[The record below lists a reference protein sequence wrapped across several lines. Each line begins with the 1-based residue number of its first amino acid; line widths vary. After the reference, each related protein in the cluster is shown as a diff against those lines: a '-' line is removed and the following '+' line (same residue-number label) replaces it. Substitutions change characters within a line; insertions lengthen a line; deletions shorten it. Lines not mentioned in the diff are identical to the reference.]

1 MNVVEKLYTE
11 WAWRSKSGTPN
22 INNPEDKAILNT
34 LIAELTGENNPSN
47 LILEN
52 SDDYDNEIV
61 NKFGEIPTVNGQYT
75 VPAGSGTIKVD
86 RRDLDVYKKMFKL
99 STDQTVGPGEL
110 AMYWLYQYQKSPI
123 TTLDNRGADKPDLMI
138 GSKRVE
144 VKAYGK
150 HSGKIKLG
158 KFGSQKEN
166 IRLLNITFGFH
177 TLVKVLNLKS
187 SAKAVTSTNFN
198 PKELLE
204 AFGEVMKIKDSGIL
218 AEGAS
223 QFELIAG
230 IKEKLDILNSELNSP
245 SDSVE
250 ATKALLSRMVMSKF
264 NTKPGDEGYIA
275 SALIEGEIHFF
286 YIDFDKLRQ
295 SNLLD
300 LVEIKGGEIAVDFKS
315 IFG

>member
-1 MNVVEKLYTE
+1 MNVTDKLYTE

-22 INNPEDKAILNT
+22 INNPDDRAILDN
-34 LIAELTGENNPSN
+34 LLKELTNNTQLLKEDS
-47 LILEN
+47 
-52 SDDYDNEIV
+52 SDYDNHIV
-61 NKFGEIPTVNGQYT
+61 EKFGEIPKVLGQYT

-86 RRDLDVYKKMFKL
+86 LRDLDTYKKIFKI
-99 STDQTVGPGEL
+99 SPDQTIGPGEL
-110 AMYWLYQYQKSPI
+110 AVYWLYQHQNNPV
-123 TTLDNRGADKPDLMI
+123 TTVDNRGSDKPDLMI
-138 GSKRVE
+138 GNKRVE
-144 VKAYGK
+144 VKAYGT

-166 IRLLNITFGFH
+166 ILLLNITFGFH

-204 AFGEVMKIKDSGIL
+204 AFVEVMKIKDSGIL

-245 SDSVE
+245 SDSLE
-250 ATKALLSRMVMSKF
+250 ATKALLTRIVMSKF

-275 SALIEGEIHFF
+275 SALIQGEIHFF

-300 LVEIKGGEIAVDFKS
+300 LVEIRGGEIAVDFKS

>member
-1 MNVVEKLYTE
+1 MNITDKLYTE
-11 WAWRSKSGTPN
+11 WAWRTKSGVPD
-22 INNPEDKAILNT
+22 IKNPEDKAILDR
-34 LIAELTGENNPSN
+34 LLQELTGNTQ
-47 LILEN
+47 LIKED
-52 SDDYDNEIV
+52 SSDYDKHIIE
-61 NKFGEIPTVNGQYT
+61 KLGEIPKVNGQYT

-86 RRDLDVYKKMFKL
+86 SRDLENYQKIFKL
-99 STDQTVGPGEL
+99 SPDQSIGPGEL
-110 AMYWLYQYQKSPI
+110 AIYWLYQHQSTPI
-123 TTLDNRGADKPDLMI
+123 TTMDNRGSDKPDLMI
-138 GSKRVE
+138 GNKRVE

-158 KFGSQKEN
+158 KFGAQKEN
-166 IRLLNITFGFH
+166 IRLLNIVFGFH

-187 SAKAVTSTNFN
+187 SKKAVTSTNFN
-198 PKELLE
+198 PNELLE
-204 AFGEVMKIKDSGIL
+204 AFNEVVKVKDSGIL

-230 IKEKLDILNSELNSP
+230 IKNKLDILDEALDSP
-245 SDSVE
+245 TDSV
-250 ATKALLSRMVMSKF
+250 AASKSLISRMVMSKF

-275 SALIEGEIHFF
+275 SALIQGEIHFF

-295 SNLLD
+295 SNLLE

>member
-1 MNVVEKLYTE
+1 MNVTDKLYTE
-11 WAWRSKSGTPN
+11 WAWRTKTGIPD
-22 INNPEDKAILNT
+22 INNPDDRAILDN
-34 LIAELTGENNPSN
+34 LLSELTDNTQLLKEDS
-47 LILEN
+47 
-52 SDDYDNEIV
+52 SDYDNHIIE
-61 NKFGEIPTVNGQYT
+61 KLGEIPKVHGQYT

-86 RRDLDVYKKMFKL
+86 RRDLDTYKKIFKL
-99 STDQTVGPGEL
+99 SPDQSIGPGEL
-110 AMYWLYQYQKSPI
+110 AIYWLYQHQNSPV
-123 TTLDNRGADKPDLMI
+123 TTLDNRGSDKPDLMI
-138 GSKRVE
+138 GNKRVE

-187 SAKAVTSTNFN
+187 SKKAITSTNFN
-198 PKELLE
+198 PRELQE
-204 AFGEVMKIKDSGIL
+204 AFSEVVKIKDSGIL

-230 IKEKLDILNSELNSP
+230 IKEKLDILDDALNSP
-245 SDSVE
+245 VDSVQ
-250 ATKALLSRMVMSKF
+250 ATKALLSRMVMAKF

-295 SNLLD
+295 SNLLE